1 MLEKDSRTKLISA
14 AIPLFAEKGLAG
26 VSIREL
32 AEAANVNSAL
42 ISYYFGSKDGL
53 YMGVLEELFSPAATL
68 LHAFADLEMTPP
80 ERIHYYA
87 KAVLAA
93 HKKSPYLIRFVHSE
107 LTNPTFAFE
116 IIVGKYIQGLYE
128 FVHQAF
134 ADGVTEG
141 YFNAELDPVY
151 AAISLAGIMN
161 FYFVVRPIT
170 KRFLS
175 EDAEHDEKYILQ
187 AVNIYLNG
195 VRRIN
200 YE

>member
-1 MLEKDSRTKLISA
+1 MEKDSRTKLIIA
-14 AIPLFAEKGLAG
+14 ATPLFAEKGLVG

-42 ISYYFGSKDGL
+42 ISYYFNGKEGL
-53 YMGVLEELFSPAATL
+53 YIGVLENLLSPAAAL
-68 LHAFADLEMTPP
+68 LDAFAKLELDPP
-80 ERIHYYA
+80 ECIHYYA
-87 KAVLAA
+87 KAVVAV
-93 HKKSPYLIRFVHSE
+93 HRKSPYLMKFVHNE
-107 LTNPTFAFE
+107 LANPTPAFE
-116 IIVGKYIQGLYE
+116 VIVEKYISRLYA
-128 FVHQAF
+128 FVSKAF
-134 ADGVTEG
+134 QDGVAQG
-141 YFNAELDPVY
+141 YFNADLDTGY

-161 FYFVVRPIT
+161 FYFLARPIT

-175 EDAEHDEKYILQ
+175 ANVDHDEKYVRQ